1 MRTKIPKK
9 QVSERL
15 TPIASKKAPQSLS
28 VFAAGGEIVESNQY
42 QALALR
48 SMFWKPD
55 YLDPS
60 GSAWVEHLPFA
71 FWVVEALHP
80 GLFVELGTHNGHSYF
95 SFCQAIKRLGL
106 NTPSYAV
113 DTWRGDDHAGHYDE
127 AVFQQVSSY
136 NQSHYREFSSLL
148 RCTFD
153 EAVARFADGTID
165 LLHIDGFHTYEV
177 VRHDFET
184 WLPKLSNKAV
194 VLFHDTNVREGSFGV
209 HKFFS
214 QISKNYP
221 HFEFIHGHG
230 LGVLGVGANQSSML
244 STLFECYSHQPS
256 RNIVYELF
264 SRLGSYCHDGMDLN
278 TERRNFSTQSGRI
291 AELDRTAQESAARIS
306 QLEQLG
312 SERALEIDR
321 LNGDVAKVNAEK
333 QALEGRIAV
342 EEAQG
347 AQIRLEFERGIVGRD
362 SRILQLEQ
370 LGSERAVEIERL
382 NGEVE
387 KVNAEKQALESRI
400 AEGEAQSAARIAH
413 LEQEGT
419 ASAAEVERLNAE
431 VAKVNAEKQALEG
444 RIAEGE
450 AQSTARISQLEE
462 LGCERAVEIERLGG
476 EVEKVNAEKQALE
489 SRIAVEE
496 AQSAARIGQL
506 EQLGSERAV
515 EIERLNRD
523 LENAQANIRERF
535 EELAKLTCMLIDTQR
550 DRDRF
555 AAENSELAARF
566 EDFKAETAEAEA
578 QSAAR
583 ISQLEQ
589 LGSERAL
596 EIDRLQ
602 GEIANAQA
610 NIGERF
616 EELAKLTRLYI
627 DAEEN
632 GKKLAAAWRQ
642 QCTPTVFGEATLVG
656 KAEGG
661 EFQHIE
667 YSLKDIQH
675 LGRQFRGVQA
685 RIINHRGDAGIVIFE
700 PNANDRAFYG
710 WEKSG
715 DENGRGY
722 MLIIPKNTAGREAL
736 FAATTN
742 DLLLLKA
749 IVLEIAVQLA
759 QNSEEKNSFWL
770 ETCQS
775 ILDEFEALPTRLHYD
790 DVKVA
795 SKQGNAMEAK
805 MINPSWKNHLIF
817 QDTVSFSGKKI
828 MAILDQ
834 KGRPIPDRKQ
844 ASRYLKEIFDA
855 YQKETKNLLFHIFK
869 EQ

>member
-9 QVSERL
+9 QVSKRL

-214 QISKNYP
+214 QVSKNYP

-244 STLFECYSHQPS
+244 STLFGCYSHQPS

-278 TERRNFSTQSGRI
+278 TERRNSSNQSGHI
-291 AELDRTAQESAARIS
+291 AELDRIAQERAARIS

-312 SERALEIDR
+312 A
-321 LNGDVAKVNAEK
+321 
-333 QALEGRIAV
+333 
-342 EEAQG
+342 
-347 AQIRLEFERGIVGRD
+347 
-362 SRILQLEQ
+362 
-370 LGSERAVEIERL
+370 ERAVEIERL
-382 NGEVE
+382 NGEI
-387 KVNAEKQALESRI
+387 NHSHAERQALEARI
-400 AEGEAQSAARIAH
+400 AE
-413 LEQEGT
+413 T
-419 ASAAEVERLNAE
+419 
-431 VAKVNAEKQALEG
+431 
-444 RIAEGE
+444 
-450 AQSTARISQLEE
+450 
-462 LGCERAVEIERLGG
+462 
-476 EVEKVNAEKQALE
+476 
-489 SRIAVEE
+489 E

-506 EQLGSERAV
+506 EQLGAERAV
-515 EIERLNRD
+515 EIERLNRE
-523 LENAQANIRERF
+523 LENAKENIQERFEELAKITRMLVEAQSERERFASENSQLAAKLEDFKTQTAAAEAQGTARIAHLELEGTANAAEIERLNGELQNAKANIRERF
-535 EELAKLTCMLIDTQR
+535 EELAKLT
-550 DRDRF
+550 
-555 AAENSELAARF
+555 
-566 EDFKAETAEAEA
+566 
-578 QSAAR
+578 
-583 ISQLEQ
+583 
-589 LGSERAL
+589 
-596 EIDRLQ
+596 
-602 GEIANAQA
+602 
-610 NIGERF
+610 
-616 EELAKLTRLYI
+616 RLYV

-632 GKKLAAAWRQ
+632 GKKLAAAWRHQ
-642 QCTPTVFGEATLVG
+642 STPTVFGEAAMVG

-667 YSLKDIQH
+667 YSLKNIQH
-675 LGRQFRGVQA
+675 LGRRFSSIQA
-685 RIINHRGDAGIVIFE
+685 RIINHRGDVGIVIFE
-700 PNANDRAFYG
+700 PDARERAFYG

-715 DENGRGY
+715 EENGRGY
-722 MLIIPKNTAGREAL
+722 MLIIPKHTAGREAL

-742 DLLLLKA
+742 DLLLIKA
-749 IVLEIAVQLA
+749 IVLEIAVQLT
-759 QNSEEKNSFWL
+759 QKSEEKDSFWL

-775 ILDEFEALPTRLHYD
+775 LLDEFDALPTRLHYD
-790 DVKVA
+790 DVKAA

-805 MINPSWKNHLIF
+805 IINPSWKNHLIF

-844 ASRYLKEIFDA
+844 ASRYLKEIFEA
-855 YQKETKNLLFHIFK
+855 YQKETKNLLFHILK
-869 EQ
+869 RS

>member
-148 RCTFD
+148 CCTFD

-278 TERRNFSTQSGRI
+278 TERRNFSSQSGRI
-291 AELDRTAQESAARIS
+291 AELERIAKDRGDRIT
-306 QLEQLG
+306 QLEELG
-312 SERALEIDR
+312 GERAVEIER
-321 LNGDVAKVNAEK
+321 LGGEVARVTAER
-333 QALEGRIAV
+333 QSLDGRIAV
-342 EEAQG
+342 EESQR
-347 AQIRLEFERGIVGRD
+347 AQIRLESERGIVGRD

-382 NGEVE
+382 N
-387 KVNAEKQALESRI
+387 
-400 AEGEAQSAARIAH
+400 
-413 LEQEGT
+413 
-419 ASAAEVERLNAE
+419 
-431 VAKVNAEKQALEG
+431 
-444 RIAEGE
+444 
-450 AQSTARISQLEE
+450 
-462 LGCERAVEIERLGG
+462 G

>member
-1 MRTKIPKK
+1 MRNEKYGTTRKGRTSSREITAKK
-9 QVSERL
+9 
-15 TPIASKKAPQSLS
+15 TSKSLS
-28 VFAAGGEIVESNQY
+28 VLGGAGEIVDSNQY
-42 QALALR
+42 QSLALR

-71 FWVVEALHP
+71 FWIVEALRP

-113 DTWRGDDHAGHYDE
+113 DTWKGDVHAGHYDE

-136 NQSHYREFSSLL
+136 NQANFREFSSLL

-153 EAVARFADGTID
+153 EAVNRFADGTID
-165 LLHIDGFHTYEV
+165 LLHIDGFHTYEA

-184 WLPKLSNKAV
+184 WFPKLSDKAV

-230 LGVLGVGANQSSML
+230 LGVLGVGTNQSRML

-278 TERRNFSTQSGRI
+278 TERRNFSSQSGRI
-291 AELDRTAQESAARIS
+291 AELERIAKDRGDRIT
-306 QLEQLG
+306 QLEELG
-312 SERALEIDR
+312 GERAVEIER
-321 LNGDVAKVNAEK
+321 LGGEVARVTAER
-333 QALEGRIAV
+333 QSLDGRIAV
-342 EEAQG
+342 EESQR
-347 AQIRLEFERGIVGRD
+347 AQIRLESERGIVGRD

-382 NGEVE
+382 N
-387 KVNAEKQALESRI
+387 
-400 AEGEAQSAARIAH
+400 
-413 LEQEGT
+413 
-419 ASAAEVERLNAE
+419 
-431 VAKVNAEKQALEG
+431 
-444 RIAEGE
+444 
-450 AQSTARISQLEE
+450 
-462 LGCERAVEIERLGG
+462 G